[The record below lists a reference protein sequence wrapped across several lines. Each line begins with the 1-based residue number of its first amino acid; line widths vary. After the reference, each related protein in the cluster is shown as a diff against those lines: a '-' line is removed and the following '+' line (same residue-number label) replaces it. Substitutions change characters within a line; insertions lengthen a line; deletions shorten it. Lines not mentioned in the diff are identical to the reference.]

1 MKNLLLLFV
10 LFTANCFAQKTFAPI
25 GTKWYY
31 SLGAIDD
38 QSGLINNQN
47 CITIESLKD
56 STINGDSVRQLR
68 ITRIHPD
75 RSIETISTE
84 YIKQTGNSID
94 YYNPYS
100 NQFIELYNFGLSAQD
115 TLTVH
120 QEKTRVPAGFF
131 KDSVSFFSYV
141 IDSVD
146 SIRVNNTLI
155 KRQKVVDNYS
165 NLSNWCMT
173 LQATLTGDDGNNY
186 ILENF
191 GSTAYLFGYT
201 RFFHLESM
209 PTLLR
214 CIEYNGNVIY
224 KNPYWDKDCDYT
236 ILHIGMEELSFDKN
250 KLKISPNP
258 ASNFISLP
266 LNDFENV
273 SIFNHLGQP
282 VFSTDQS
289 VSFIDVKELKSGMYF
304 LKIKNKEGV
313 LSSGKFY
320 KQ

>member
-1 MKNLLLLFV
+1 MKNLLLLLG
-10 LFTANCFAQKTFAPI
+10 LFAFNCFAQKTFAPI

-31 SLGAIDD
+31 SVGAIDD

-56 STINGDSVRQLR
+56 STINGDSVRQVR

-75 RSIETISTE
+75 RSIEIISTE
-84 YIKQTGNSID
+84 YIKQTGNRID

-146 SIRVNNTLI
+146 IIWVNNTLI
-155 KRQKVVDNYS
+155 KRQRIVNNDS
-165 NLSNWCMT
+165 DLSNWCMT
-173 LQATLTGDDGNNY
+173 LTGTLTGDDGNNY

-191 GSTAYLFGYT
+191 GSTAYLFGYS

-214 CIEYNGNVIY
+214 CIQYNGNIIY
-224 KNPYWDKDCDYT
+224 KNPYWEKDCDYT
-236 ILHIGMEELSFDKN
+236 RLHIGIEEVSLGKN
-250 KLKISPNP
+250 NIQIFPNP
-258 ASNFISLP
+258 ATGSISLP
-266 LNDFENV
+266 FNDFENV
-273 SIFNHLGQP
+273 SILNHLGQLI
-282 VFSTDQS
+282 FSTNQPAS
-289 VSFIDVKELKSGMYF
+289 SIDIKELNSGMYI
-304 LKIKNKEGV
+304 LKVKDKTGH
-313 LSSGKFY
+313 LSSGKFI